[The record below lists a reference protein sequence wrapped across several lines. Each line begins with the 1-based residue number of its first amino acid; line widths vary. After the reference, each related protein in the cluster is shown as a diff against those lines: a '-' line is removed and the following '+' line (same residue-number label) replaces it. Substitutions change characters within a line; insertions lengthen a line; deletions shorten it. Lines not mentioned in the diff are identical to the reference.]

1 MSKAK
6 EREQKEQEQQKNR
19 AEDLGAAL
27 NALLAEQVVHTLGK
41 PEGLHQVQVRRLWGN
56 YFRVNILIGADAASV
71 RVANS
76 YFLKA
81 DGEGNIVESTPKILR
96 QYALR
101 SSGAAD
107 ESTVLPSHL

>member
-6 EREQKEQEQQKNR
+6 EREEKEQEQQKNR
-19 AEDLGAAL
+19 AEDLCEAL
-27 NALLAEQVVHTLGK
+27 NAHLAEQVVHLHGK
-41 PEGLHQVQVRRLWGN
+41 PEGLYQVQVRKLWGY
-56 YFRVNILIGADAASV
+56 YFRVNVLIGMDAASV

-81 DGEGNIVESTPKILR
+81 DGEGNIVESTPAITR

-101 SSGAAD
+101 SREAAD
-107 ESTVLPSHL
+107 DSPLLQSHL

>member
-19 AEDLGAAL
+19 AEDLCEAL
-27 NALLAEQVVHTLGK
+27 NALIAEQVVHLLGK
-41 PEGLHQVQVRRLWGN
+41 PENLHLVQVRQLWEN
-56 YFRVNILIGADAASV
+56 YFRVNVLIGPDAASV

-81 DGEGNIVESTPKILR
+81 DREGNIVESTPKIIR

-101 SSGAAD
+101 LREAAD
-107 ESTVLPSHL
+107 DSSLLPSPL